1 MDFGGGVAQQES
13 VQILQ
18 QRLAYEQKLVQL
30 VDKIH
35 AAKSVDSIFIELQGE
50 ILGLL
55 DAERMTI
62 YAVDPAKKELYSKF
76 LALDTVKEI
85 RLPVNEKSLAG
96 FVAAASRVVNVADAY
111 DKAEL
116 ARISPALTFDSSWDK
131 KTGFRTQQIL
141 GMPIIHEGKPIG
153 VIQLLN
159 KKRGARFTKDDE
171 TGVSRLAKTLG
182 IAFNNQAQLIQ
193 KEEQI
198 QAQARPKTKF
208 DYLLA
213 QARVSPQELSSAVA
227 EARRRQTDVES
238 ILIEQYK
245 VPRSE
250 VGVSLSQFFECPFVE
265 FDERILPPPDLVK
278 GLRLEYLRRNFWLP
292 LRRED
297 GAIVVLIDNPQDLQR
312 VDSVSQ
318 ALKNRKVKWAVGL
331 RKDILLFLNQVS
343 GEGASKDSIGTILGD
358 LRAED
363 VADTLDVGAGEL
375 DENDSAVIRLANQI
389 IVDAYKARASDIHIE
404 PYGSQ
409 RDTVIRY
416 RIDGGCSE
424 YQKIPGAYR
433 RAIVARIK
441 IMAQLDIAERRKPQD
456 GKIKFRLPDGR
467 DIELRVATLPTQGGN
482 EDVVMRILS
491 ASEPIVLDKL
501 GMLDRNLREM
511 KSAAEKPYGL
521 ILCVGPTGSGKTT
534 TLHSL
539 LGYINRPERKIWTA
553 EDPVEIT
560 QYGLRQVQVQPKIG
574 FTFAQAMRAFL
585 RADPDVIMVGEMRD
599 EETAQ
604 TGIEASLTGHLV
616 FSTLHTNSAV
626 ETVIRLLDMGLDP
639 FNFADALL
647 AVLAQRL
654 VKRICP
660 ECKEEYHPD
669 EDEFAELEH
678 AFGGQEETV
687 KFGID
692 YNDDFVLFRGKG
704 CANCNNS
711 GYRGRAGIHELLVA
725 NDPMKRLISSK
736 ARVAEMLT
744 VAKNDGM
751 TTLVQ
756 DGILKALE
764 GVTDVK
770 QVKAVAI
777 K

>member
-1 MDFGGGVAQQES
+1 MAPQQS
-13 VQILQ
+13 MQILQ
-18 QRLAYEQKLVQL
+18 QRLVYEQKLVQL
-30 VDKIH
+30 VDRIH
-35 AAKSVDSIFIELQGE
+35 AAKGIDSIFIELQGE

-55 DAERMTI
+55 DADRMTI
-62 YAVDPAKKELYSKF
+62 YAIDQAKKELYSKF

-85 RLPVNEKSLAG
+85 RLPISEKSIAG
-96 FVAAASRVVNVADAY
+96 YVASSGRVVNIADAY

-116 ARISPALTFDSSWDK
+116 ARISPTLSFDGSWDK

-141 GMPIIHEGKPIG
+141 GMPIMHEGRPIG
-153 VIQLLN
+153 VVQLLN
-159 KKRGARFTKDDE
+159 KKRGARFTKEDE
-171 TGVSRLAKTLG
+171 TGASRIAKTLG
-182 IAFNNQAQLIQ
+182 IAFNNQAQLSQSQELVQSQELIQ
-193 KEEQI
+193 SQG
-198 QAQARPKTKF
+198 RPKTKF

-213 QARVSPQELSSAVA
+213 QHRISPQELSSAVA
-227 EARRRQTDVES
+227 EGRRRQTDVES
-238 ILIEQYK
+238 ILIDQYK
-245 VPRSE
+245 VPKGE
-250 VGVSLSQFFECPFVE
+250 LGVSLSQFYGCPFVE
-265 FDERILPPPDLVK
+265 YDERILPPPDLVK

-297 GAIVVLIDNPQDLQR
+297 GAVVVLIDNPQDLQR

-318 ALKNRKVKWAVGL
+318 ALKNRRVKWAVGL
-331 RKDILLFLNQVS
+331 RKDILLFLSQVS
-343 GEGASKDSIGTILGD
+343 GEGAGRDSIGTILGD

-363 VADTLDVGAGEL
+363 VADTLELGAGEL

-404 PYGSQ
+404 PYGAQ
-409 RDTVIRY
+409 KDTVIRY
-416 RIDGGCSE
+416 RIDGGCAE

-456 GKIKFRLPDGR
+456 GKFKFKVSDRE
-467 DIELRVATLPTQGGN
+467 IELRVATIPTANQN
-482 EDVVMRILS
+482 EDVVMRLLS
-491 ASEPIVLDKL
+491 SSELITLDKID
-501 GMLDRNLREM
+501 MAPRNLREI
-511 KSAAEKPYGL
+511 KKLSEKPYGL

-539 LGYINRPERKIWTA
+539 LGHINKPERKIWTA

-560 QYGLRQVQVQPKIG
+560 QYGLRQVQVMPKIG
-574 FTFAQAMRAFL
+574 FDFAAAMRAFL

-599 EETAQ
+599 EETAS

-626 ETVIRLLDMGLDP
+626 ETVIRLLDMGCDS

-647 AVLAQRL
+647 GIMGQRL
-654 VKRICP
+654 VKRICRD
-660 ECKEEYHPD
+660 CRAEYHPERAEYD
-669 EDEFAELEH
+669 ELAQ
-678 AFGGQEETV
+678 AFGEESFA
-687 KFGID
+687 KLNLKYDESFI
-692 YNDDFVLFRGKG
+692 LSRGKG
-704 CANCNNS
+704 CVSCAKT
-711 GYRGRAGIHELLVA
+711 GYRGRVGIHELLIA
-725 NDPMKRLISSK
+725 TDEMKRLIQTK
-736 ARVAEMLT
+736 ARVAEM
-744 VAKNDGM
+744 VVQSKAEGM

-756 DGILKALE
+756 DGVLKAL
-764 GVTDVK
+764 GGLTDFR

>member
-1 MDFGGGVAQQES
+1 MAQQQS

-18 QRLAYEQKLVQL
+18 ERLEYEQKLVQL
-30 VDKIH
+30 VDRIH
-35 AAKSVDSIFIELQGE
+35 SAKGIDNIFIELQGE
-50 ILGLL
+50 ILELL
-55 DAERMTI
+55 DADRMTI
-62 YAVDPAKKELYSKF
+62 YAVDTAKKELYSKF

-85 RLPVNEKSLAG
+85 RLPISEKSIAG
-96 FVAAASRVVNVADAY
+96 YVAASSRIVNIADAY

-116 ARISPALTFDSSWDK
+116 ARISPTLSFDGSWDK

-141 GMPIIHEGKPIG
+141 GMPILHDGKPIG

-159 KKRGARFTKDDE
+159 KKHGARFTKDDE
-171 TGVSRLAKTLG
+171 TGTSRIAKTLG
-182 IAFNNQAQLIQ
+182 IAFNNQAQLSQ
-193 KEEQI
+193 SQELAQS
-198 QAQARPKTKF
+198 QARPKTKF

-213 QARVSPQELSSAVA
+213 QHRITAEELSSAVA

-245 VPRSE
+245 VPKNE
-250 VGVSLSQFFECPFVE
+250 LGIALSQFYECPFVE
-265 FDERILPPPDLVK
+265 YDDKIIPPPDLMK
-278 GLRLEYLRRNFWLP
+278 GLRIEYMRRNFWLP

-297 GAIVVLIDNPQDLQR
+297 NGIVVLIDNPQDLQR
-312 VDSVSQ
+312 IDSVSQ
-318 ALKNRKVKWAVGL
+318 ALKNRKIKWAVGL
-331 RKDILLFLNQVS
+331 RKDILSFLGQV
-343 GEGASKDSIGTILGD
+343 GGGDTGKDSIGMILGD

-363 VADTLDVGAGEL
+363 VGDTVDTSAGEL

-389 IVDAYKARASDIHIE
+389 IVDAYKSRASDIHIE
-404 PYGSQ
+404 PYGAQ
-409 RDTVIRY
+409 KDTVIRY
-416 RIDGGCSE
+416 RIDGGCAE

-456 GKIKFRLPDGR
+456 GKIKFKVADRE
-467 DIELRVATLPTQGGN
+467 IELRVATIPTANQN
-482 EDVVMRILS
+482 EDVVMRVLS
-491 ASEPIVLDKL
+491 SSELIPLDKL
-501 GMLDRNLREM
+501 DMTPRNVREL
-511 KSAAEKPYGL
+511 KKIVEKPYGL

-539 LGYINRPERKIWTA
+539 LGHINKPDRKIWTA

-560 QYGLRQVQVQPKIG
+560 QYGLRQVQVMPKIG
-574 FTFAQAMRAFL
+574 FDFAAAMRAFL

-599 EETAQ
+599 EETAS

-616 FSTLHTNSAV
+616 LSTLHTNSAL

-647 AVLAQRL
+647 GILGQRL
-654 VKRICP
+654 VKRICQD
-660 ECKEEYHPD
+660 CRQEYHPERTEFD
-669 EDEFAELEH
+669 ELVQ
-678 AFGGQEETV
+678 AFGEEAWTSLSQ
-687 KFGID
+687 KYDGS
-692 YNDDFVLFRGKG
+692 FVLYRGKG
-704 CANCNNS
+704 CASCNKT
-711 GYRGRAGIHELLVA
+711 GYRGRLGIHELFIA
-725 NDPMKRLISSK
+725 SDEMKRLIQSK
-736 ARVAEMLT
+736 ARVAEMLEQ
-744 VAKNDGM
+744 AKAEGM

-756 DGILKALE
+756 DGVMKTLGGL
-764 GVTDVK
+764 TDFR

>member
-1 MDFGGGVAQQES
+1 MAQQES

-18 QRLAYEQKLVQL
+18 QRLVYEQKLVQL
-30 VDKIH
+30 VDRIH
-35 AAKSVDSIFIELQGE
+35 AAKGIDSLFIELQGE

-55 DAERMTI
+55 DADRMTI
-62 YAVDPAKKELYSKF
+62 YAIDPAKKELYSKF

-85 RLPVNEKSLAG
+85 RLPVSEKSVAG
-96 FVAAASRVVNVADAY
+96 YVAASGRVVNISDAY

-116 ARISPALTFDSSWDK
+116 ARISPTLSFDGSWDK

-141 GMPIIHEGKPIG
+141 GMPIMHEGRPIG

-159 KKRGARFTKDDE
+159 KKRGARFTKEDE
-171 TGVSRLAKTLG
+171 TGASRIAKTLG
-182 IAFNNQAQLIQ
+182 IAFNNQTQLSQSQAQLSQSQELIQ
-193 KEEQI
+193 S
-198 QAQARPKTKF
+198 QARPKTKF

-213 QARVSPQELSSAVA
+213 QHLISPQELSSAVA

-245 VPRSE
+245 VPKGDL
-250 VGVSLSQFFECPFVE
+250 GVSLSQFYECPFVE
-265 FDERILPPPDLVK
+265 YDERILPPPDLVK

-297 GAIVVLIDNPQDLQR
+297 GAVVVLIDNPQDLQR

-318 ALKNRKVKWAVGL
+318 ALKNRRVKWAVGL
-331 RKDILLFLNQVS
+331 RKDILLFLNQAS
-343 GEGASKDSIGTILGD
+343 GEGAGRDSIGTIIGD

-363 VADTLDVGAGEL
+363 VADTLELGAGEL

-404 PYGSQ
+404 PYGAQ

-416 RIDGGCSE
+416 RIDGGCAE
-424 YQKIPGAYR
+424 YQKIPGVYR

-456 GKIKFRLPDGR
+456 GKFKFKVSDRE
-467 DIELRVATLPTQGGN
+467 IELRVATIPTANQN
-482 EDVVMRILS
+482 EDVVMRLLS
-491 ASEPIVLDKL
+491 SSELLALDKID
-501 GMLDRNLREM
+501 MAPRNLREI
-511 KSAAEKPYGL
+511 KKIAEKPYGL

-539 LGYINRPERKIWTA
+539 LGHINKPERKIWTA

-560 QYGLRQVQVQPKIG
+560 QYGLRQVQVMPKIG
-574 FTFAQAMRAFL
+574 FDFAAAMRAFL

-599 EETAQ
+599 EETAS

-626 ETVIRLLDMGLDP
+626 ETVVRLLDMGCDS

-647 AVLAQRL
+647 GIMGQRL
-654 VKRICP
+654 VKRICRD
-660 ECKEEYHPD
+660 CRAEYHPERAEYD
-669 EDEFAELEH
+669 ELAQ
-678 AFGGQEETV
+678 AFGEESFA
-687 KFGID
+687 KLNLKYD
-692 YNDDFVLFRGKG
+692 ESFVLYRGKG
-704 CANCNNS
+704 CVSCAKT
-711 GYRGRAGIHELLVA
+711 GYRGRAGIHELLIA
-725 NDPMKRLISSK
+725 TDEMKRLIQTK
-736 ARVAEMLT
+736 ARVAEM
-744 VAKNDGM
+744 VEQAKAEGM

-756 DGILKALE
+756 DGVLKSL
-764 GVTDVK
+764 GGLTDFR

>member
-1 MDFGGGVAQQES
+1 LAVQES
-13 VQILQ
+13 VLVLQ
-18 QRLAYEQKLVQL
+18 ERLAKEQKLVQL
-30 VDKIH
+30 IDRIH
-35 AAKSVDSIFIELQGE
+35 SAKSLDTIFFEIQGD
-50 ILGLL
+50 ILSFL
-55 DAERMTI
+55 DADRMTL
-62 YAVDPAKKELYSKF
+62 YVADVDRKELYSKF

-85 RLPVNEKSLAG
+85 RVPISEGSVAG
-96 FVAAASRVVNVADAY
+96 FVATSRNTVNIGDAY
-111 DKAEL
+111 DAGEL
-116 ARISPALTFDSSWDK
+116 TKISGKLRFDASWDK
-131 KTGFRTQQIL
+131 KTGYRTKQIL
-141 GMPIIHEGKPIG
+141 AMPILHENRIVG

-159 KKRGARFTKDDE
+159 KKKGGRFSKEDELNVARI
-171 TGVSRLAKTLG
+171 AKTLG
-182 IAFNNQAQLIQ
+182 VAFHNQQQLGQ
-193 KEEQI
+193 
-198 QAQARPKTKF
+198 RRGTKF

-213 QARVSPQELSSAVA
+213 QGLMTQDDVNTAIATARQ
-227 EARRRQTDVES
+227 RNTDVET
-238 ILIEQYK
+238 ILLDQYK
-245 VPRSE
+245 IPKAE
-250 VGVSLSQFFECPFVE
+250 LGTALSQFYRVPFFE
-265 FDERILPPPDLVK
+265 FDEHVIPPPDLMK
-278 GLRLEYLRRNFWLP
+278 DLKLEFLKRNLWLP
-292 LRRED
+292 LKRERD
-297 GAIVVLIDNPQDLQR
+297 GSTIVLIDNPQDIQR
-312 VDSVSQ
+312 VDSVHQ
-318 ALKNRKVKWAVGL
+318 VLRGHKVQLAVGL
-331 RKDILLFLNQVS
+331 KKDIQQFLAAAG
-343 GEGASKDSIGTILGD
+343 GEGSGPRASMSEILSDLGAEAQAERDPDAIGV
-358 LRAED
+358 E
-363 VADTLDVGAGEL
+363 V

-389 IVDAYKARASDIHIE
+389 IMDAYKARASDIHIE
-404 PYGSQ
+404 PYGVQ
-409 RDTVIRY
+409 KDTMIRL
-416 RIDGGCSE
+416 RIDGSCME
-424 YQKIPGAYR
+424 YQRVPGAFR
-433 RAIVARIK
+433 RALVARIK
-441 IMAQLDIAERRKPQD
+441 IMATLDSAERRKPQD
-456 GKIKFRLPDGR
+456 GKIKFRLPDSR

-482 EDVVMRILS
+482 EDVVMRILT
-491 ASEPIVLDKL
+491 ASEPIPVDKL
-501 GMLDRNLREM
+501 GMLDRNLREI
-511 KSAAEKPYGL
+511 KTAVEKPYGL

-539 LGYINRPERKIWTA
+539 LGYINKPDRKIWTA

-654 VKRICP
+654 VKRICS

-678 AFGGQEETV
+678 AFGGKEETA

-704 CANCNNS
+704 CNNCNNS

-725 NDPMKRLISSK
+725 NDGMKRLISNK
-736 ARVAEMLT
+736 ARVTEMLT
-744 VAKNDGM
+744 AAKGDGM

-756 DGILKALE
+756 DGILKALD
-764 GVTDVK
+764 GLTDVK